1 MTDIVDPETRSRM
14 MSSIRGKDTKPE
26 LIVRRY
32 LHRQGFRFRLHVRGL
47 PGRPDIV
54 LPKYGTIVEVRGCF
68 WHQHEDCPFATM
80 PSTNPEFWQTK
91 LSGNRDRDLA
101 NKHKLEELDWVVF
114 EVWECEVS
122 DQEELHNL
130 ATRIESQICL

>member
-32 LHRQGFRFRLHVRGL
+32 LHGQGFRFRVHVRGL

-68 WHQHEDCPFATM
+68 WHQHEGCPFATM
-80 PSTNPEFWQTK
+80 PSTNREFWQTK

-122 DQEELHNL
+122 DQEKLHNL
-130 ATRIESQICL
+130 AIRIENQDCS